1 MFSVV
6 DVDSETL
13 VFDGVEAIMVEEAE
27 VEVSLGL
34 FSGFSLGSGLTIGS
48 SEVPGLTNVDDAG
61 RSVGEED
68 LC

>member
-13 VFDGVEAIMVEEAE
+13 VFDGVEALMVEEAE

-34 FSGFSLGSGLTIGS
+34 FSGFSLGSGLTIES

>member
-6 DVDSETL
+6 KVDSETL

-34 FSGFSLGSGLTIGS
+34 FSGFGF
-48 SEVPGLTNVDDAG
+48 
-61 RSVGEED
+61 RSDYWVF
-68 LC
+68 